1 MIHDQCSLRP
11 RYRGFFHGVSEIIR
25 EQGKEVG
32 WIGSAVINHRNADVL
47 SHNLFD
53 SLRCKG
59 DVSRSDS
66 DRAETRNQPGHL
78 ILCNEFAAQLVQR

>member
-1 MIHDQCSLRP
+1 MDRFSRHHD
-11 RYRGFFHGVSEIIR
+11 
-25 EQGKEVG
+25 
-32 WIGSAVINHRNADVL
+32 ADVL

-59 DVSRSDS
+59 DVSRSDG
-66 DRAETRNQPGHL
+66 DRAETRNQPSHP